1 MPLALLALAV
11 SAFGI
16 GTTEFVMM
24 GLLPNVADDLGTSVP
39 TAGYLVSAYAIGVV
53 VGAPLL
59 TGLGSRIPRKR
70 MLLLLM
76 AVFTVGNLASAFAP
90 DFGWLLV
97 SRFLAGLPHGAF
109 FGVGAVVAARLVP
122 DGRQARAVATMFLG
136 LTVANIVGVPA
147 ATLLGQHLGWRATFM
162 VVAVIGLGAMA
173 ALARLVPQIPV
184 EAHQNVRRELSALG
198 NRQVMLGLL
207 TAVLGFAGVF
217 AVYSYLSSM
226 TTEAMGFGESSVTLV
241 LALFGIGMTLGAL
254 AAGPLT
260 DRALRPTLYGS
271 LGALAVVLVVF
282 PFTVH
287 VHWAAL
293 VMVVL
298 LGGIGFMTTTPLQM
312 LVMNKA
318 KDAPTLASASNHSA
332 FNLANAGGAWLG
344 GVAIAALLG
353 LDVPGPGRRGA
364 GRGRTRRGGHG
375 GRHGPDPGPLAGRG
389 LRSPG
394 GDSGVRGGPLLLR
407 RLSRTAP
414 RPPLTTTGRWGRA
427 TRAPTGP
434 SSQVVVDGLSRRA
447 STTARS
453 RTADTPIRVPFLPME
468 VSLMR

>member
-53 VGAPLL
+53 LGAPLL
-59 TGLGSRIPRKR
+59 TAIGSRVPRKR

-76 AVFTVGNLASAFAP
+76 ALFTIGNLASAFAP
-90 DFGWLLV
+90 DFGWLLAG
-97 SRFLAGLPHGAF
+97 RLLAGLPHGAF

-147 ATLLGQHLGWRATFM
+147 ATLLGQHLGWRATF
-162 VVAVIGLGAMA
+162 VVVSVIGLGAMA
-173 ALARLVPQIPV
+173 ALARLVPQMPV
-184 EAHQNVRRELSALG
+184 DSHQGLGREMRAMG
-198 NRQVMLGLL
+198 NRQVLLGLL

-217 AVYSYLSSM
+217 AVYSYLSAM

-271 LGALAVVLVVF
+271 LAALAVVLVVF

-287 VHWAAL
+287 VQWAAL

-344 GVAIAALLG
+344 GVAIAAGWGWTSPALVGAVLAVVGLAVAATAGLL
-353 LDVPGPGRRGA
+353 DRTPGVSRVV
-364 GRGRTRRGGHG
+364 TGGSSAHNKQK
-375 GRHGPDPGPLAGRG
+375 A
-389 LRSPG
+389 
-394 GDSGVRGGPLLLR
+394 GVR
-407 RLSRTAP
+407 
-414 RPPLTTTGRWGRA
+414 
-427 TRAPTGP
+427 
-434 SSQVVVDGLSRRA
+434 
-447 STTARS
+447 
-453 RTADTPIRVPFLPME
+453 
-468 VSLMR
+468 

>member
-53 VGAPLL
+53 LGAPLL
-59 TGLGSRIPRKR
+59 AGLGSRVPRKK

-76 AVFTVGNLASAFAP
+76 ALFTVGNLASALAP
-90 DFGWLLV
+90 DFGWLLAG
-97 SRFLAGLPHGAF
+97 RFLAGLPHGAF
-109 FGVGAVVAARLVP
+109 FGVGAVVATRLVAE
-122 DGRQARAVATMFLG
+122 GRQARAVATMFLG

-147 ATLLGQHLGWRATFM
+147 ATLLGQHLGWRATFL
-162 VVAVIGLGAMA
+162 VVAAIGLTAMA
-173 ALARLVPQIPV
+173 ALARLVPAVPV
-184 EAHQNVRRELSALG
+184 EAHQDVRRELRALG
-198 NRQVMLGLL
+198 NRQVLLGLL
-207 TAVLGFAGVF
+207 TAVFGFAGVF
-217 AVYSYLSSM
+217 AVYSYLSAM
-226 TTEAMGFGESSVTLV
+226 TTKAMGFGESSVTVV

-271 LGALAVVLVVF
+271 LGALAVILVAF

-287 VHWAAL
+287 VQWAAL

-298 LGGIGFMTTTPLQM
+298 LGGVGFMTTTPLQM

-344 GVAIAALLG
+344 GVAIAAGWGWTSPAFVGAVLAVAG
-353 LDVPGPGRRGA
+353 LAIAATAGYVDRGD
-364 GRGRTRRGGHG
+364 GGKSRVVANSTQPSPHSSP
-375 GRHGPDPGPLAGRG
+375 PDAHSS
-389 LRSPG
+389 RSGTHSSP
-394 GDSGVRGGPLLLR
+394 SGV
-407 RLSRTAP
+407 
-414 RPPLTTTGRWGRA
+414 
-427 TRAPTGP
+427 
-434 SSQVVVDGLSRRA
+434 
-447 STTARS
+447 
-453 RTADTPIRVPFLPME
+453 
-468 VSLMR
+468 

>member
-53 VGAPLL
+53 LGAPLL
-59 TGLGSRIPRKR
+59 TAVGSRIPRKR
-70 MLLLLM
+70 MLLMLM
-76 AVFTVGNLASAFAP
+76 ALFTVGNLASAFAP
-90 DFGWLLV
+90 DFGWLLAG
-97 SRFLAGLPHGAF
+97 RFLAGLPHGAF
-109 FGVGAVVAARLVP
+109 FGVGAVVAAQLVSE
-122 DGRQARAVATMFLG
+122 GRRARAVATMFLG

-147 ATLLGQHLGWRATFM
+147 ATLLGQHLGWRATFL
-162 VVAVIGLGAMA
+162 VVSAIGLCAMA
-173 ALARLVPQIPV
+173 ALARLIPYVPVDARQSLG
-184 EAHQNVRRELSALG
+184 REMRALG
-198 NRQVMLGLL
+198 NRQVLLGLL

-217 AVYSYLSSM
+217 AVYSYLSAM
-226 TTEAMGFGESSVTLV
+226 TTEVMGFGESSVTLV

-282 PFTVH
+282 PFAVH
-287 VHWAAL
+287 VRWAAL

-298 LGGIGFMTTTPLQM
+298 LGGVGFMTTTPLQM

-344 GVAIAALLG
+344 GAAIAAGWGWTSPALVGAALAVAG
-353 LDVPGPGRRGA
+353 LAVAATA
-364 GRGRTRRGGHG
+364 GMLDRERGG
-375 GRHGPDPGPLAGRG
+375 
-389 LRSPG
+389 
-394 GDSGVRGGPLLLR
+394 V
-407 RLSRTAP
+407 SRI
-414 RPPLTTTGRWGRA
+414 
-427 TRAPTGP
+427 
-434 SSQVVVDGLSRRA
+434 VA
-447 STTARS
+447 SADAHARTARS
-453 RTADTPIRVPFLPME
+453 EAGADVH
-468 VSLMR
+468 